1 MKQIEVLP
9 QIIYEFQADPKITS
23 LALELLKKEELIQ
36 QGNAEGYKVSGM
48 TEDARLNLRP
58 EYADIMDWIHE
69 CLDEVRL
76 IKNLQCERLQ
86 ITQSWGVTTTYNTHQ
101 YKHYHTNSYIS
112 GVFYLTNSPTGTTL
126 YHNSIWEQENPPLM
140 TVRHLAESRDL
151 THKVRAKA
159 GTLVL
164 FPSALQHEVRPSKDF
179 GDRYTLVINA
189 FPSGKIGNFRM
200 FNGIEIEIK

>member
-1 MKQIEVLP
+1 
-9 QIIYEFQADPKITS
+9 
-23 LALELLKKEELIQ
+23 
-36 QGNAEGYKVSGM
+36 
-48 TEDARLNLRP
+48 
-58 EYADIMDWIHE
+58 
-69 CLDEVRL
+69 
-76 IKNLQCERLQ
+76 
-86 ITQSWGVTTTYNTHQ
+86 
-101 YKHYHTNSYIS
+101 
-112 GVFYLTNSPTGTTL
+112 
-126 YHNSIWEQENPPLM
+126 M